1 MARHFDADPTVPLAG
16 ERPSVRG
23 GRIEVVGE
31 ARSMVVGAERVVMGR
46 APQCGLVLDDPS
58 VSALHA
64 EARGTS
70 EGVHLVDLNS
80 RNGTFV
86 GGNRVVD
93 LYLNTPTEF
102 TCGSRRLR
110 FVPLGTLDALPD
122 TAEVTRF
129 GRLVATTRPMRE
141 ALERLRK
148 LAASDLPMVLTG
160 ETGTGK
166 ELAARAVHE
175 ASARCEKPFVPVN
188 CASVPENLLE
198 DELFGHVRGAFT
210 GADRDR
216 PGLFVEADGGT
227 LLFDEIGEMSAKM
240 QAKLL
245 RVLESKM
252 VRPVGGSSERRV
264 DVRVLAATHASL
276 EAQVNRKAFR
286 EDLYFRMCRVT
297 VELPPLRERLS
308 DLPFLVREI
317 LADLG
322 RPDMK
327 VEEQT
332 MAELHGCAWPGNVRE
347 LRSLLEVS
355 VVGASANVLSLEE
368 AFRGTQ
374 GMELRANLPLE
385 AVLRSMT
392 YAQSKKEMKWRYY
405 TGAYSRFRGN
415 VTQIAAFADV
425 APATARNELRKIGL
439 LNGPDES
446 PASAGPPSPAPRR
459 DRKK

>member
-1 MARHFDADPTVPLAG
+1 MIGRAPQCALVLDHPSVSALHAEVRGTSEGVHLVDLNSKNGTFIVGCRVGFGGVSPARARADVLPLRVPGAPVRAAWPELTTDFDLQLPECPLGRGASSARRILMARHFDADPTVPLAG

-110 FVPLGTLDALPD
+110 FAPLGTLDVQPD

-160 ETGTGK
+160 EMGTGK
-166 ELAARAVHE
+166 ELAARAVTRR
-175 ASARCEKPFVPVN
+175 ALAAQSPFVPDLARRCRKTCWRTSSSGM
-188 CASVPENLLE
+188 CAEPSQGRIPRPP
-198 DELFGHVRGAFT
+198 GPVR
-210 GADRDR
+210 R
-216 PGLFVEADGGT
+216 
-227 LLFDEIGEMSAKM
+227 S
-240 QAKLL
+240 
-245 RVLESKM
+245 
-252 VRPVGGSSERRV
+252 RR
-264 DVRVLAATHASL
+264 RHA
-276 EAQVNRKAFR
+276 
-286 EDLYFRMCRVT
+286 
-297 VELPPLRERLS
+297 PLRRDLER
-308 DLPFLVREI
+308 
-317 LADLG
+317 
-322 RPDMK
+322 
-327 VEEQT
+327 
-332 MAELHGCAWPGNVRE
+332 
-347 LRSLLEVS
+347 
-355 VVGASANVLSLEE
+355 
-368 AFRGTQ
+368 
-374 GMELRANLPLE
+374 
-385 AVLRSMT
+385 
-392 YAQSKKEMKWRYY
+392 
-405 TGAYSRFRGN
+405 
-415 VTQIAAFADV
+415 
-425 APATARNELRKIGL
+425 
-439 LNGPDES
+439 
-446 PASAGPPSPAPRR
+446 
-459 DRKK
+459 